1 MRKALNDNPVVQIC
15 VIGVLLVFGGIF
27 IVSRMG
33 SSGGSSDQSSASS
46 TTPTTAS
53 AVPGTSTSP
62 TGSAV
67 TGDSSVGAPGTAS
80 ATSVPPSASAAT
92 ASAPAGTVSPQAL
105 IPGPGL
111 PKNVIVSWAR
121 GNAIVL
127 LIVRNAGI
135 DDRFVRASVE
145 TLNGER
151 GITVFV
157 ARASQIA
164 RYSRITQGVG
174 VNRVPA
180 LVVVRPRSGGSTVP
194 EASVSYGFR
203 NAQSVV
209 QSVHNALYRGPDNLP
224 YDPG

>member
-1 MRKALNDNPVVQIC
+1 MRKALNENPVVQIC
-15 VIGVLLVFGGIF
+15 VIGVLIVLAGVFF
-27 IVSRMG
+27 VTRMG
-33 SSGGSSDQSSASS
+33 GSSGSSDQSSGSGP
-46 TTPTTAS
+46 TPTTAA

-67 TGDSSVGAPGTAS
+67 TGDSGAGAAGAS
-80 ATSVPPSASAAT
+80 GATSVSPSASAAT

-105 IPGPGL
+105 VPGPGL
-111 PKNVIVSWAR
+111 PKNVISSWAR

-127 LIVRNAGI
+127 LIVRGAGV
-135 DDRFVRASVE
+135 DDRLVRGSVE

-151 GITVFV
+151 GISVFV

-180 LVVVRPRSGGSTVP
+180 LVVVRPRSDGSTVP

-203 NAQSVV
+203 NGQSVV
-209 QSVHNALYRGPDNLP
+209 QAVHNALYRGPDDLP